1 VAIRSS
7 RKDLE
12 AQDLGLDEFVDCE
25 IFDILSVFSSLTMVM
40 EMERS
45 DQRRERQRQRQR
57 QSRERKSGGLQK
69 EAFEN
74 LFNNLIGVPNISEM
88 TV

>member
-45 DQRRERQRQRQR
+45 DQRRERQRQRQ
-57 QSRERKSGGLQK
+57 SRERKSGGLQK
-69 EAFEN
+69 EVFEN